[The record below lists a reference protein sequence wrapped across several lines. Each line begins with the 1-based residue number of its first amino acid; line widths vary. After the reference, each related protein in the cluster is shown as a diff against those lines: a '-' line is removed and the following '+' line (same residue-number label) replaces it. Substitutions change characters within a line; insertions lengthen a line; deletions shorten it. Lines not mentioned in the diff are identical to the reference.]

1 MFADMKSMVMK
12 AWHEH
17 YALLAIKLYESEK
30 CSRSYPRGGEESRS
44 DHSQSLS
51 GASGAFFLHPSRRQ
65 WLNARGICLSTG
77 RSGA

>member
-17 YALLAIKLYESEK
+17 YALLAINCMNLESAHA
-30 CSRSYPRGGEESRS
+30 SYPRGGEESRS

-51 GASGAFFLHPSRRQ
+51 GASGAFSCTRR
-65 WLNARGICLSTG
+65 GG
-77 RSGA
+77 SG